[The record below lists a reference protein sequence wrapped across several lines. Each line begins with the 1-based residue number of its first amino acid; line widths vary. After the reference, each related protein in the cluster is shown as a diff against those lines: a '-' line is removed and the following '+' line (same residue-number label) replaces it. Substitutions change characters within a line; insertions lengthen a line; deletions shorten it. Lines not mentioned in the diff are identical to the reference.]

1 MLSEVLGEKLH
12 SAAFAELVVDEHG
25 ELALV
30 PLSPLWGLSG
40 FIKNNDIGKVK
51 VRQNEGLLSDSPVH
65 DADSSLVW

>member
-12 SAAFAELVVDEHG
+12 SAAFAELVVDEHR

-30 PLSPLWGLSG
+30 PLFPLSGLSQDRL
-40 FIKNNDIGKVK
+40 KEDCLGKGKLDKLMV
-51 VRQNEGLLSDSPVH
+51 DSPAH

>member
-30 PLSPLWGLSG
+30 TLFPLSGLSG
-40 FIKNNDIGKVK
+40 FIKNSDLGKVK
-51 VRQNEGLLSDSPVH
+51 VRQNEGLLSGSPAH

>member
-30 PLSPLWGLSG
+30 PLSPLSGL
-40 FIKNNDIGKVK
+40 NNDV
-51 VRQNEGLLSDSPVH
+51 
-65 DADSSLVW
+65 